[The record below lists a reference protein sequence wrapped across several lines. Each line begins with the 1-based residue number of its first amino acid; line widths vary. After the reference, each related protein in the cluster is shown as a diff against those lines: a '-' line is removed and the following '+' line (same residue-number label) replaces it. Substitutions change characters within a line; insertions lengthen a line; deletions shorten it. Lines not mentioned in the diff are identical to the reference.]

1 MCQQSLMSLYLM
13 NAQMHFLQT
22 GKFEQKKSRTE
33 LQKTGSSD
41 CQWQSN
47 EWQRWVQAGWP
58 REGRA
63 TQMTEVQSHQYCAL
77 TFLFCVNTCHH
88 NRPASPKEILSS
100 CHAWWVRGQ
109 VCLFAWIEVK
119 LEKAS
124 NRTPWKQD
132 QVTALS
138 SSIELHQEEKSKFK
152 VRIKAPLQID

>member
-1 MCQQSLMSLYLM
+1 MV
-13 NAQMHFLQT
+13 
-22 GKFEQKKSRTE
+22 G
-33 LQKTGSSD
+33 
-41 CQWQSN
+41 
-47 EWQRWVQAGWP
+47 QR
-58 REGRA
+58 
-63 TQMTEVQSHQYCAL
+63 
-77 TFLFCVNTCHH
+77 
-88 NRPASPKEILSS
+88 
-100 CHAWWVRGQ
+100 Q